1 MKKKP
6 NECDMFVELT
16 IKNAYTHEDA
26 KMHDGKFALT
36 VTSVP
41 NCKES
46 FKLNMDTYFEDLT
59 EEDYLIVWESNLK
72 KDQRMVRAFLIKQ
85 GYYKLNKLVM
95 CNERYSDE
103 EEL

>member
-1 MKKKP
+1 MNNN
-6 NECDMFVELT
+6 NECDMFVGLNVCNKD
-16 IKNAYTHEDA
+16 I
-26 KMHDGKFALT
+26 GLS

-46 FKLNMDTYFEDLT
+46 FRSNMDTYFKDLT

-95 CNERYSDE
+95 CNERYVEDDARINE
-103 EEL
+103 NQ